1 MNMTPIIN
9 QFLHVFFYLLPII
22 IIIGLIKSPWFKGII
37 GEAIV
42 NFSSKMSLNKD
53 EYHLLKNVTLPTRD
67 GTTQIDHI
75 IVSKYGIFVI
85 ETKNMK
91 GWIFGNPRQKTWT
104 QKIYK
109 HTNTFQNPLHQNYKH
124 VKTLESFLG
133 IPENKIHS
141 VIVFAGDST
150 FKTKMPENVVQT
162 GGHIKFIKSKR
173 QAIFSDKETNEIV
186 ASIKSGRLSPTLKTH
201 VAHVKHVQSI
211 VDSNT

>member
-1 MNMTPIIN
+1 MDLTPVIN
-9 QFLHVFFYLLPII
+9 QFFHVFIYLLPVV
-22 IIIGLIKSPWFKGII
+22 IIIGLIKSPWFKGRT
-37 GEAIV
+37 GEAKV
-42 NFSSKMSLNKD
+42 NLSSKMSLNKD
-53 EYHLLKNVTLPTRD
+53 EYHLLKNVTLPTEN

-91 GWIFGNPRQKTWT
+91 GWIFGKPNEKTWT

-109 HTNTFQNPLHQNYKH
+109 HKNTFQNPLHQNYKH

-150 FKTKMPENVVQT
+150 FKTKMPENVVQS

-173 QAIFSDKETNEIV
+173 QVVFTENEVKEITK
-186 ASIKSGRLSPTLKTH
+186 SIQSGRLSPSFKTH
-201 VAHVKHVQSI
+201 VNHVKHVGSI
-211 VDSNT
+211 VN